1 MDVGTHALASFVLV
15 RAALPRA
22 PRAAWAAVLLAG
34 TIADLDALSALVG
47 PSAYLK
53 WHRTDS
59 HSLLVSIAVS
69 ALLTGVYLLLN
80 AKPSSA
86 AISPPA
92 LFTIILL
99 AQLLHLALDACQSEG
114 IALFWPFSGHRVTA
128 DWLASIDPWIIT
140 LLIAA
145 ILLPELLR
153 LVSDEIGAK
162 DKRPRGRLGAIV
174 GFVLVLLYIGVRATL
189 HSNVVAAMES
199 RTYQGQSPR
208 AIAAFPES
216 ASLFTWH
223 GIVETDSALH
233 ELIVNAGPGSAFDP
247 ESGVALFKPEP
258 SAILDKARNPNA
270 ARRFLAVARF
280 PKATVEK
287 TSDGGYEVQLRDL
300 RYAAAGET
308 QHEVVALVKM
318 DANGKLVDEAL
329 AWARDLRSR

>member
-1 MDVGTHALASFVLV
+1 MDVGTHALASFALV

-22 PRAAWAAVLLAG
+22 PRTAWAVVIVAG
-34 TIADLDALSALVG
+34 TIADLDALSAFVG

-69 ALLTGVYLLLN
+69 ALLAGVYLLLN
-80 AKPSSA
+80 LKPSSA

-92 LFTIILL
+92 LFGIILL

-114 IALFWPFSGHRVTA
+114 VALFWPFSEHRVAA

-162 DKRPRGRLGAIV
+162 DNRPRGRLSAIV
-174 GFVLVLLYIGVRATL
+174 GFVLVLLYIAVRATL
-189 HSNVVAAMES
+189 HSNVVAAMDA

-208 AIAAFPES
+208 RVAAFPES

-233 ELIVNAGPGSAFDP
+233 ELPVNAGPGSSFDP

-258 SAILDKARNPNA
+258 SPILEKARNSNVA
-270 ARRFLAVARF
+270 KKFLAVARF
-280 PKATVEK
+280 PKATVER
-287 TSDGGYEVQLRDL
+287 TSEGYEVQLRDL

-308 QHEVVALVKM
+308 QHEVVVLVKI
-318 DANGKLVDEAL
+318 DANGNLADEEL
-329 AWARDLRSR
+329 LWARDLRRR